1 MLLDL
6 ASHPTQIVDM
16 QSRGDLMGPK
26 LLWELEQISL
36 DALTI
41 IGDIMASYS
50 RSDEL
55 FVKELGL
62 Y

>member
-1 MLLDL
+1 
-6 ASHPTQIVDM
+6 
-16 QSRGDLMGPK
+16 MGPK